1 MQEANSTIHDFAVK
15 FAEIRR
21 ECECAIAQVGAVQMR
36 RSLDGD
42 VNSIA
47 VTMKHVGG
55 NLCSR
60 FTNFLTEDGEKAWR
74 DREGEFIDDFPAG
87 EAGRVAALAVWRDGW
102 SVLETTL
109 ASLTDDDLATTVY
122 IRGEPHS
129 VTRALARSLAH
140 VAYHQGQITLI
151 ARVLVGRDRWK
162 TITIPRGGTAQRHAE
177 MGFDPDAAP

>member
-47 VTMKHVGG
+47 DTMKHVGG

-109 ASLTDDDLATTVY
+109 ASLTDDDLTTTS
-122 IRGEPHS
+122 RRPSTFAES
-129 VTRALARSLAH
+129 RTRSRARSPDRSRMWRT
-140 VAYHQGQITLI
+140 IK
-151 ARVLVGRDRWK
+151 GRSR
-162 TITIPRGGTAQRHAE
+162 
-177 MGFDPDAAP
+177 